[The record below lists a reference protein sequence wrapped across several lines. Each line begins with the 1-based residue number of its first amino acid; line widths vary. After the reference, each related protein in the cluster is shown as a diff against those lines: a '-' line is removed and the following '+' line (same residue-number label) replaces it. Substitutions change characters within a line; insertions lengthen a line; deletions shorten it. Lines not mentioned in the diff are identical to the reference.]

1 MRPSGPR
8 QRTSGAVGEW
18 GRGIGIGIALAEG
31 PLFVLTVRFAAKSAA
46 THFNNLKYLSI
57 SRQFA

>member
-1 MRPSGPR
+1 MWPSGPR
-8 QRTSGAVGEW
+8 QLGSG
-18 GRGIGIGIALAEG
+18 GRGIGIALAKG

-46 THFNNLKYLSI
+46 IHFNNLKYLSI